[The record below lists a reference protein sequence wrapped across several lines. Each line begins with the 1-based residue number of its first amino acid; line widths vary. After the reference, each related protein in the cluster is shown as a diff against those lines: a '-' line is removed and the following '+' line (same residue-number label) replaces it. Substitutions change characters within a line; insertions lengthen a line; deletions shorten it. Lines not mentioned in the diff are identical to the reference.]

1 MVVRIRLLQMAVI
14 VNKKQVLKDKDVII
28 IANAKLLFSSNGINY
43 TIYDEGINLEVK
55 DITKTV
61 SSSKGK
67 INISKSYRTEYWLW

>member
-1 MVVRIRLLQMAVI
+1 MLF
-14 VNKKQVLKDKDVII
+14 I

-67 INISKSYRTEYWLW
+67 INIVNHIGLSIGSGEFVAIIGGSVRENPRF